1 MQPLSQSD
9 RPVVSVILPFFNA
22 ERWLQE
28 TIDSVVHQTFPDW
41 ELLLVNDGST
51 DGSALIA
58 HQFARA
64 FPSRIRY
71 LEHPGGVNR
80 GAAPSR
86 NLGIRSARGDF
97 IAPIDADDVWMPGKL
112 AEQLCVFKAHPELA
126 LVCGATRYWS
136 SWAGKPDFVVPT
148 GHAQDKVL
156 HPPIATLSL
165 YPLGRA
171 PSPCPSDL
179 LIRRSIVLAQG
190 GFEEAFIGPLQLYE
204 DIAFLAKIF
213 LAAPVYFSSQVW
225 LNYRIHDDSCVM
237 TVKRNGRYQEAR
249 KFFFSWFRRY
259 IDTTPVDPKV
269 LVALRRARLKQAI
282 QQVVT
287 IVRPVLARLPGVR
300 GAANVLRRL
309 HHGARR
315 QFSSPLNG
323 DG

>member
-1 MQPLSQSD
+1 MLSFSEVD
-9 RPVVSVILPFFNA
+9 RPVVSVVLPIFNA
-22 ERWLQE
+22 ELWLRE
-28 TIDSVVHQTFPDW
+28 SIESVLNQTFADW
-41 ELLLVNDGST
+41 ELILINDGST

-58 HQFARA
+58 QQFAST

-86 NLGIRSARGDF
+86 NLGIRAARGAV
-97 IAPIDADDVWMPGKL
+97 IAPIDADDVWMPNKL
-112 AEQLCVFKAHPELA
+112 SEQLSVFKAHPELA
-126 LVCGATRYWS
+126 LVCGAARYWS
-136 SWAGKPDFVVPT
+136 SWAGKDDLIVPT
-148 GHAQDKVL
+148 GNVQDTIL
-156 HPPIATLSL
+156 LPPTATLSL

-179 LIRRSIVLAQG
+179 LIRRSLVLALG

-249 KFFFSWFRRY
+249 KFFFSWFRSY

-269 LVALRRARLKQAI
+269 LVALRRARLEQAI

-309 HHGARR
+309 HRGARR